1 MRIEPESEA
10 AGVATDRIVTATPKL
25 RTGAKTATDC
35 SLHHW
40 AVARGAMRRVERSL
54 VGSCM
59 DGLSDPPPDPAH
71 QFAQDDHP
79 AAEKDDYRPSLP
91 DQSIDELVQLRIG
104 HAQICC
110 EFRATTGANRF
121 VQVKTWT
128 NVPSL
133 YVASK
138 SGGAPPHS
146 KTQAEITAS
155 RMAATFW
162 SAAVFCRC

>member
-59 DGLSDPPPDPAH
+59 DGLSDPPPDPEH
-71 QFAQDDHP
+71 HRTP
-79 AAEKDDYRPSLP
+79 KRGRRSEC
-91 DQSIDELVQLRIG
+91 RIL
-104 HAQICC
+104 ACVLEC
-110 EFRATTGANRF
+110 D
-121 VQVKTWT
+121 
-128 NVPSL
+128 
-133 YVASK
+133 
-138 SGGAPPHS
+138 GAPPLLDRRVALLDINPTDPETLRILVGLKS
-146 KTQAEITAS
+146 KTSLNRYKTLGYFRLWTNLSSHAKG
-155 RMAATFW
+155 
-162 SAAVFCRC
+162 